1 MLLPQLVKLGAST
14 RNDHPGLALEIL
26 MLVQETDPSA
36 ELGYSADDLL
46 SSSRPETILKE
57 MINHDHQR
65 MMLQI
70 LRQRSG
76 NDWTTVA
83 SKLVFT
89 TGDFRLLDALV
100 EELAHAPGTLDDIY
114 HRILAMAK
122 QYPKQFHWMLKRI
135 ASGNL
140 NEYMKPTLIP
150 RLIDSLEYV
159 RGIKATAKTI
169 LSLDTFDELMTQS
182 PPDLAARIRDAVSR
196 SSTLTDHEKK
206 RFLRIIEHHFPD
218 FVEETTD
225 IIYTTEAALQKKK
238 AELEHIVSVEI
249 PKNKKEIG
257 RAREFGDLSENFEYK
272 SAKEKQDQLFAK
284 VRAIETELQQ
294 VQLIEPGKAKT
305 DSVEIGTAVTL
316 ERTDKE
322 SRVTYRILGRWDT
335 DLSNNVLSNEAP
347 LARAM
352 MGKHI
357 GDAVQID
364 GVDYQITAINS
375 AFSS

>member
-1 MLLPQLVKLGAST
+1 
-14 RNDHPGLALEIL
+14 
-26 MLVQETDPSA
+26 MLVQETDPSV

-46 SSSRPETILKE
+46 RSSPPETILKE

-76 NDWTTVA
+76 SDWTAVA
-83 SKLVFT
+83 SKLVFA

-100 EELAHAPGTLDDIY
+100 EELTHAPGTLDDIY

-122 QYPKQFHWMLKRI
+122 QYSKQFHWMLKRI
-135 ASGNL
+135 ATGNL
-140 NEYMKPTLIP
+140 NEYMKPALIP

-159 RGIKATAKTI
+159 RGIKATAKTL

-182 PPDLAARIRDAVSR
+182 PPDLAVRIRDAVSR
-196 SSTLTDHEKK
+196 SSALTDYEKK
-206 RFLRIIEHHFPD
+206 HFLRIIEHHFPE
-218 FVEETTD
+218 FAEESAD

-249 PKNKKEIG
+249 PENRKEIG

-284 VRAIETELQQ
+284 VRAIEAELQQ

-305 DSVEIGTAVTL
+305 DRVEIGTAVTL

-347 LARAM
+347 LALTM
-352 MGKHI
+352 LGKHP

-364 GVDYQITAINS
+364 GIDYQITAITS